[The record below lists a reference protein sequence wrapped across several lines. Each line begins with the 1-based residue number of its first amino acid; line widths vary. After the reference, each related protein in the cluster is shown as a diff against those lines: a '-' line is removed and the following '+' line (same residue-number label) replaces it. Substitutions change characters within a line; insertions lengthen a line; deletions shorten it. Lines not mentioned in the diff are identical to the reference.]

1 MSFAPFFGES
11 SFFFFYSQQHS
22 TMTSSSVRGLALLS
36 GFLGATASC
45 FAKLALEQDS
55 HASKWMIR
63 KLCEKHSNDNFC
75 WVAELVPRGLCL
87 AAMIACNAFMLGSFL
102 EGMEESGS
110 VAGTALATAANFAV
124 SAFYG
129 YILWEERFSTQWMIG
144 FTMVIAG
151 VILLSS
157 VRVQSTSQQTK
168 KDQ

>member
-1 MSFAPFFGES
+1 
-11 SFFFFYSQQHS
+11 
-22 TMTSSSVRGLALLS
+22 MTATSVRGLALLS

-45 FAKLALEQDS
+45 FAKLAFEPDS
-55 HASKWMIR
+55 FASNWVR
-63 KLCEKHSNDNFC
+63 TLCEGYSDNVC
-75 WVAELVPRGLCL
+75 WYAALVPRGLCI

-124 SAFYG
+124 SALHG
-129 YILWEERFSTQWMIG
+129 YVLWEERFSIQWIIG

-151 VILLSS
+151 VMLLSS
-157 VRVQSTSQQTK
+157 VRVQSIPQQTK